1 MLSLEK
7 SISHLK
13 SDKTGL
19 LLVVVIAFVYY
30 VTGKLS
36 FYYTIDNMIVT
47 ISVFFPEGFALAS
60 VLIFGIRVIAG
71 IFLGQF
77 FLALTQGFVIFPSFL
92 IAISNASEALLAL
105 YIFKRVGFDIRLLT
119 IKDIYTFIAVVVFIL
134 QPFSAFCGSVVLY
147 LFDIIKSDEISS
159 VFFSW
164 WFGNL
169 MGQLLLTP
177 FLLYLYH
184 NYKNINFYKL
194 IFISG
199 ALGFICYS
207 FIYLIPLENSSVL
220 FSITIIPLVMLLSY
234 RYGIVYALFSI
245 VVITL
250 ITIYTANNH
259 IGPFS
264 VYDEKTNLINLNFY
278 ILAHIL
284 IVLVIGVL
292 FIEKNEALKNL
303 VNFNKKL
310 EQRVVT
316 EVEKNRQKDR
326 LMFFQSRLAQIGEMV
341 SLLVHQWKQPLNN
354 LFLMNQVFYLNSKK
368 KEITK
373 REIEEFYNDSKT
385 QIKEMIKTA
394 DEFKDFFKPN
404 KKKKR
409 FCINDILDH
418 VVELVVP
425 VLDHNK
431 IVIQKEYLCKV
442 YIYGYENEFA
452 QAVLN
457 IVNNSKDAFMKSSEK
472 NKKITITLLEN
483 ENTFVLRIKDN
494 AGGIQEAIK
503 KKIFEPYFTTKEEKE
518 GTGLGL
524 YMTKLIVEEYMNG
537 SIEVKNEE
545 SGALFEIVF
554 SNATPPQTSF

>member
-1 MLSLEK
+1 LEK

>member
-1 MLSLEK
+1 MEK